1 MNSPRKPELFSE
13 SQINHL
19 VGAFRHIDHLLE
31 IIEAA
36 VTGNSGGLFPG
47 DVQDLDAQRKKEI
60 IALVAEVRVR
70 MGMKMKK
77 YGLAIPT
84 PKTTASHSVRS
95 ALSFID
101 IALDD
106 LRPNEMRGYGP
117 VNERAAKEL
126 GELIHELQLLLASAV
141 RGLKTHSEGVA
152 S

>member
-1 MNSPRKPELFSE
+1 MNSQRKTEMFSE

-47 DVQDLDAQRKKEI
+47 DVQDLDAQRKKDI
-60 IALVAEVRVR
+60 LGFVAELRAR
-70 MGMKMKK
+70 MAMKMKK
-77 YGLAIPT
+77 YGLEIPT
-84 PKTTASHSVRS
+84 PKTTASHAVQS
-95 ALSFID
+95 AMSFID

-126 GELIHELQLLLASAV
+126 EELIHELQLLTASVV
-141 RGLKTHSEGVA
+141 RGLKTRGEGVA